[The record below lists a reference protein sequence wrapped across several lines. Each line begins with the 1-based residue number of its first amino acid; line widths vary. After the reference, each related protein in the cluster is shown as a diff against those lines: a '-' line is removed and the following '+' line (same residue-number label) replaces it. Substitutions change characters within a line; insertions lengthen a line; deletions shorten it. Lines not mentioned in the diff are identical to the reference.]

1 MVGGTIQRYRLLRV
15 ILSSSRDMAYLLK
28 CVFEGA
34 GCGGTRARSNG
45 RVACHVGM
53 LMPTLGH
60 ARYTQDS
67 RFARGFARVSYPV
80 AQAFVGS
87 NPTPRTIQNSEI
99 LDARMHV
106 GTVGVGRTMFS
117 GPQRRKVCNV
127 GSDSVR
133 FSQGTV

>member
-1 MVGGTIQRYRLLRV
+1 MVVGGIVQGYRLLRV
-15 ILSSSRDMAYLLK
+15 VLSSCRDMAYLLK

-67 RFARGFARVSYPV
+67 HVRRLCARVSYPV
-80 AQAFVGS
+80 A
-87 NPTPRTIQNSEI
+87 
-99 LDARMHV
+99 
-106 GTVGVGRTMFS
+106 
-117 GPQRRKVCNV
+117 
-127 GSDSVR
+127 
-133 FSQGTV
+133 